1 MKLIIWGAGKRTN
14 DLLRDGFFSN
24 HTIVNIVDSYKSGVI
39 FDYEIIKPE
48 GIGKKYYDY
57 LVIMVEKFE
66 PILVQAI
73 ELGIPFSKILI
84 TDYVNVYPFADKWS
98 ILCELEPKFTDDRFT
113 YTRWQKIRMNEKD
126 YIDPNRL
133 LGNVPYD
140 SSEYMEDYLRYRT
153 FEYVAEELIENK
165 VIGALAEFGVFRG
178 AFSSLISKKF
188 SDREIYLFDTF
199 EGFDSSEGEKELS
212 EGNCNKEFL
221 ESHKNTSVECML
233 SNMPDRNKCKVFKGL
248 FPGSITTEAENTVF
262 AFVSIDVDFEDS
274 IYEGLKFFYPR
285 LSEGGVIFVHDY
297 NSAYL
302 KGVKKAVIKYEHEI
316 GYSLHKVPIADRAGT
331 LIIIK

>member
-39 FDYEIIKPE
+39 FEYEIMKPE
-48 GIGKKYYDY
+48 SIEKIQYDY

-73 ELGIPFSKILI
+73 ESGIPLSKILI

-98 ILCELEPKFTDDRFT
+98 VLCGLEPKFLDDRFT

-126 YIDPNRL
+126 YIDKNRL
-133 LGNVPYD
+133 LGNVPYE
-140 SSEYMEDYLRYRT
+140 SKEYMEDYLRYRT
-153 FEYVAEELIENK
+153 FEYVADELMENN
-165 VIGALAEFGVFRG
+165 VTGALAEFGVFRG
-178 AFSSLISKKF
+178 LFSSLISKKLP
-188 SDREIYLFDTF
+188 DREIYLFDTF
-199 EGFDSSEGEKELS
+199 EGFDPAEAEKELL

-221 ESHKNTSVECML
+221 ESHKNTSVERML
-233 SNMPDRNKCKVFKGL
+233 FNMPDKSKCKVIRGF
-248 FPGSITTEAENTVF
+248 FPQSITQEAANTLF
-262 AFVSIDVDFEDS
+262 SFVSIDVDFEDS

-285 LSEGGVIFVHDY
+285 LNKGGVIFVHDY

-302 KGVKKAVIKYEHEI
+302 KGVKRAVLKYEQEI
-316 GYSLHKVPIADRAGT
+316 GHRLYRIPIADRAGT
-331 LIIIK
+331 LIITK